1 MQSRKLRLSILLL
14 GWLLAAIAHA
24 QDFSKIYVFGDSLS
38 DRGNLAA
45 LSAAPGQEFLAFL
58 TVYPFD
64 QGFSNA
70 KSLTEPG
77 RRAVE
82 VLADALALPIA
93 PALHTVLL
101 PQGLPSEGNNFAVA
115 GAVASGLLANGGND
129 LPVFLLETQ
138 LAAFDLEVASA
149 SPAPDLA
156 NALFVVFIGG
166 NDVRVARDAD
176 SPKLASRIV
185 NTAVAKIDAAIRHV
199 TRMGGRTFL
208 VVNSPDIGAIPE
220 TRALA
225 QKPGNRGAA
234 ARATRLT
241 RRFNSK
247 LAATLTRTRK
257 TLGVQLVQFDLFHFF
272 RDLLENAK
280 SLGFDNTR
288 DTCVDNPLLPAIPSV
303 DPACLIDFD
312 RFVFFDEVHP
322 TNHVQQRVGRALY
335 ALVPALPAP

>member
-1 MQSRKLRLSILLL
+1 MRSRKLHLSILLL
-14 GWLLAAIAHA
+14 GWLFAAIAQA
-24 QDFSKIYVFGDSLS
+24 QDFSNIYIFGDSLS

-58 TVYPFD
+58 NVYPFD
-64 QGFSNA
+64 QGFTNA
-70 KSLTEPG
+70 KSFTEPG

-82 VLADALALPIA
+82 VLADSLALPIA

-115 GAVASGLLANGGND
+115 GAVASGLLANGGSD

-149 SPAPDLA
+149 SPTPDLA

-176 SPKLASRIV
+176 TRQLANRIV
-185 NTAVAKIDAAIRHV
+185 NTAVSKIDAAIRHV
-199 TRMGGRTFL
+199 SLMGGRTFL

-220 TRALA
+220 TRVLA
-225 QKPGNRGAA
+225 QKPGNRGAT

-241 RRFNSK
+241 RRFNSR
-247 LAATLTRTRK
+247 LAATLERTRK

-272 RDLLENAK
+272 RDVLENGK

-288 DTCVDNPLLPAIPSV
+288 DACVDNPLLPAVPSV
-303 DPACLIDFD
+303 DPACLSDFD